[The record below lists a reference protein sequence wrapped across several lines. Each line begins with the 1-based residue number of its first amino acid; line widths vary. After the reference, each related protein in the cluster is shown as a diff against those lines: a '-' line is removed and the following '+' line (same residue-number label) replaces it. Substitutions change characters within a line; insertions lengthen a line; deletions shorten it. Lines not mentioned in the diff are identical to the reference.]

1 MIVYDGLKS
10 DFLRSVENDTIAME
24 IETNVRRKMGLHPSK
39 SEFQAWNNSLNYMY
53 KVMTDSLIPSNAGV
67 AIEYNVPQTA
77 KRVDF
82 MITGYDERHTPGM
95 VIIELKQWSEL
106 KKVEASDA
114 LVETYTGGAV
124 RRVVH
129 PSYQAWS
136 YAQLIAD
143 YNATVQDKNIKL
155 KPCAFLHNYYRQAN
169 DPLDDPQYEDYTS
182 EAPAFTMGQVSA
194 LRSFIKSFVKYGD
207 NKEILYEIDHGK
219 IRPSKSL
226 QDSIASML
234 EGNQEFNMIDE
245 QKVVHDE
252 ILKQAKA
259 CQRDHKKRTII
270 CQGGPG
276 TGKSVIAIYLLST
289 LTNNGQVVQYVSK
302 NSAPRQVYSAK
313 LKGNI
318 KKSSVDNM
326 FKGSG
331 SYTEVPKN
339 MIHTVLVDEAHR
351 LAAKSGM
358 FHNKGENQ
366 IKELIHAAA
375 CSVFF
380 IDESQRVTMDD
391 IGSVVEIE
399 KYAKLEGSEITKMEL
414 VSQFRCNGSNGY
426 LAWLDNLLEI
436 RQTANYNLEGIDYDF
451 RVCSSPDV
459 LRERILEKNKEANKA
474 RILAGYCWNWPK
486 EGRNDTNYHDIRIGD
501 FGISWNLSEGK
512 AFAISETSVNEA
524 GCIHTTQGLEFD
536 YVGVIIGDDMRY
548 ENGHVVTDFTK
559 RASTDQSIKGLKTL
573 YRENKDEA
581 LARAEEIIKN
591 TYRTLMTRGM
601 KGCYIYC
608 TDKALSDYIQSRLP
622 HKVIKYPM
630 VGEHQGLKAAESR
643 AVYGKKEHKLQ

>member
-1 MIVYDGLKS
+1 MIVYDGLKT
-10 DFLRSVENDTIAME
+10 DFMQSVENDTIAKE
-24 IETNVRRKMGLHPSK
+24 IEANIRSKMGLHVSRN
-39 SEFQAWNNSLNYMY
+39 EFNAWNNSLQYMY
-53 KVMTDSLIPSNAGV
+53 KVLNDALIPTNAGI
-67 AIEYNVPQTA
+67 AIEYNIPQTA

-82 MITGYDERHTPGM
+82 MVSGYNEDHNPGM

-114 LVETYTGGAV
+114 LVETFTGGAM

-143 YNATVQDKNIKL
+143 YNANVQDKNIKL
-155 KPCAFLHNYYRQAN
+155 KPCAFLHNYFRN
-169 DPLDDPQYEDYTS
+169 EPDPLDDPQYEDYTT
-182 EAPAFTMGQVSA
+182 EAPAFTMGQVSD
-194 LRSFIKSFVKYGD
+194 LRAFIKAFVKYGD
-207 NKEILYEIDHGK
+207 NKEILYEVDHGK

-226 QDSIASML
+226 QDAIASML
-234 EGNQEFNMIDE
+234 KGNREFIMIDE
-245 QKVVHDE
+245 QKIVHDE

-276 TGKSVIAIYLLST
+276 TGKSVIAINLLST
-289 LTNNGQVVQYVSK
+289 LTRNNQVVQYVSK

-313 LKGNI
+313 LKGEL

-331 SYTEVPKN
+331 SYTETPMN

-391 IGSVVEIE
+391 IGSVAAIE
-399 KYAKLEGSEITKMEL
+399 RFAEMELSEVTKMEL
-414 VSQFRCNGSNGY
+414 VSQFSCNGSNGY

-436 RQTANYNLEGIDYDF
+436 RNTANYDLEGIDYDF
-451 RVCSSPDV
+451 VVCASPQE
-459 LRERILEKNKEANKA
+459 LREKIIKKNKLANKA

-486 EGRNDTNYHDIRIGD
+486 EGRNDTNYHEIRIGD

-512 AFAISETSVNEA
+512 AFAISDTSVNEA

-536 YVGVIIGDDMRY
+536 YVGVIIGDDLRY

-559 RASTDQSIKGLKTL
+559 RASTDQSIKGVKSL
-573 YRENKDEA
+573 YKVNKVEA
-581 LARAEEIIKN
+581 
-591 TYRTLMTRGM
+591 
-601 KGCYIYC
+601 
-608 TDKALSDYIQSRLP
+608 
-622 HKVIKYPM
+622 
-630 VGEHQGLKAAESR
+630 
-643 AVYGKKEHKLQ
+643 